1 MVRRVFKIL
10 VVAFGLLFGGAVGE
24 YVFSGDPSV
33 AHQHA
38 SVPIGNTPHPPGLP
52 TIWKGRNVSELV
64 ASMGEP
70 DIILETT
77 VRGIAIYGDTYAVSY
92 VYHSGPAS
100 GGQCYSAYV
109 VEHDSGKI
117 LAYHCR

>member
-1 MVRRVFKIL
+1 MRRIFKIL
-10 VVAFGLLFGGAVGE
+10 VMAFGLLFGGAVGE
-24 YVFSGDPSV
+24 YVFSEDPSV

-38 SVPIGNTPHPPGLP
+38 SAPIGNSPHPPGLSS
-52 TIWKGRNVSELV
+52 IWKGRKVSELV

-77 VRGIAIYGDTYAVSY
+77 VRGIPIYGDTYAVSY
-92 VYHSGPAS
+92 VYFPGRGA
-100 GGQCYSAYV
+100 GGRCYSAYV
-109 VEHDSGKI
+109 VEHDTGEI